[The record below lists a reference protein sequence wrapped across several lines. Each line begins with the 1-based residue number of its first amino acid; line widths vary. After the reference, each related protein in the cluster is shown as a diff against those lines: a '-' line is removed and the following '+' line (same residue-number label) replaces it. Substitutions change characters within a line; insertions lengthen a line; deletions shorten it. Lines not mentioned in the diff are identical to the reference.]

1 MKTSLSYELMLMV
14 LSHGY
19 APTMISKLFSS
30 LGEVVCIYFNAK
42 YEGKWNNSEK
52 IVLLSMKYDS

>member
-1 MKTSLSYELMLMV
+1 MV